1 MNDQISLFDGELVPG
16 TWVESPGRELSFDEI
31 TQRVGQI
38 ILMDKSTEN
47 HKWFQAVRVE
57 KIYTYPETGERRLIY
72 FDGTKSRGLV
82 DERYF
87 LPHYTGRFPARAYE
101 VS

>member
-1 MNDQISLFDGELVPG
+1 MDQIGLFDDELLPG
-16 TWVESPGRELSFDEI
+16 TWVENHGKELSFDEI
-31 TQRVGQI
+31 TKRVGKI
-38 ILMDKSTEN
+38 IVMDKSTEN

-72 FDGTKSRGLV
+72 FDGKKQRGLV

-87 LPHYTGRFPARAYE
+87 RQDYPGRFPDRAYE
-101 VS
+101 PSQ